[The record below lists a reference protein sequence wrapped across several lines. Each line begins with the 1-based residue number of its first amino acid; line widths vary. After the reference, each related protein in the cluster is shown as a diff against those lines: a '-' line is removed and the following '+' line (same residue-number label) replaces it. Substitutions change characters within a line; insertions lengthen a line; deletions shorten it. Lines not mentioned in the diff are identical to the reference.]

1 MENIK
6 QFISTFMTAV
16 SNCSLY
22 SREHEAFDDLAKKT
36 YTMLHDVMKGR
47 LELMILENELVV
59 NSTPFRCS
67 GLHKNNIIKRFKKK
81 GIARV
86 DFIQGVSLPEVKQFI
101 IDMSSPDKGLKVYP
115 HIKFGTVDIN
125 VNVSEKDGILEQHSI
140 PESIEKVKDIFH
152 LASPFKMLNI
162 AGIDEVVA
170 HFIASIKKEA
180 NILKYLN
187 PVKMFSEYTYT
198 HATNVAMISVFQ
210 AESLGIDSDLL
221 RDIGVAALL
230 HDTGK
235 MFISNE
241 ILEKKDK
248 LDEEE
253 FEEIKKHP
261 LHGARYLAKINDVP
275 RLSSIVAFEHH
286 IKYDQSGYPA
296 LSTNGRKQ
304 HICSQ
309 IIAIA
314 DFFDA
319 LRSQRPYRESM
330 NVKDIL
336 ALMKKGAGT
345 DFNPV
350 LVDNFIGK
358 IEQMFAN

>member
-1 MENIK
+1 MEKIK
-6 QFISTFMTAV
+6 HFISTFMTAV
-16 SNCSLY
+16 SNCTLY
-22 SREHEAFDDLAKKT
+22 SRDHEAFDDLAKKT
-36 YTMLHDVMKGR
+36 HSVLLDVMKDR

-59 NSTPFRCS
+59 NSTPYRCN
-67 GLHKNNIIKRFKKK
+67 GLHKNSIIKRFKKK

-86 DFIQGVSLPEVKQFI
+86 DFIQGISLPEVKQFI
-101 IDMSSPDKGLKVYP
+101 IDMSSPEKALKVYP

-125 VNVSEKDGILEQHSI
+125 VAVSDMDGVLDQHSI
-140 PESIEKVKDIFH
+140 PENIEKVKDIFH

-235 MFISNE
+235 MYISNE
-241 ILEKKDK
+241 ILEKKDR
-248 LDEEE
+248 LDEKE
-253 FEEIKKHP
+253 FAEIKKHP
-261 LHGARYLAKINDVP
+261 LYGARYLAKIDDVP
-275 RLSSIVAFEHH
+275 RLASIVAFEHH

-296 LSTNGRKQ
+296 IRVNGRTQ

-330 NVKDIL
+330 NIKNIL
-336 ALMKKGAGT
+336 ALMKKGSGK

-358 IEQMFAN
+358 IEQMFIN

>member
-1 MENIK
+1 MDNIK
-6 QFISTFMTAV
+6 HFISTFMTAV

-36 YTMLHDVMKGR
+36 HSVLHDVMKDR

-59 NSTPFRCS
+59 NSTPFRSS
-67 GLHKNNIIKRFKKK
+67 GLHKNNIVNRFRKK

-86 DFIQGVSLPEVKQFI
+86 DFMQGVSLPEVKQFI

-125 VNVSEKDGILEQHSI
+125 VTVPEMDGVLEQHSI
-140 PESIEKVKDIFH
+140 PENIEKVKDIFH

-170 HFIASIKKEA
+170 HFIASIKREA

-210 AESLGIDSDLL
+210 AESIGMESELL
-221 RDIGVAALL
+221 REIGVAALL

-235 MFISNE
+235 MYISNE

-248 LDEEE
+248 LDEKE
-253 FEEIKKHP
+253 FAEIKKHP
-261 LHGARYLAKINDVP
+261 FHGARYLAKIDDVP
-275 RLSSIVAFEHH
+275 RLASIVAFEHH

-296 LSTNGRKQ
+296 LRANGRKQ

-330 NVKDIL
+330 NIKNIL
-336 ALMKKGAGT
+336 ALMKKGAGK

-358 IEQMFAN
+358 IEQMFAK